1 VSGSEPAPVID
12 LLHLFQTGASGG
24 IELGTSTPQ
33 DIELMAADEDVISHA
48 GPVPFSSWI
57 VSTYDSELF
66 FQGSPPRLYGL
77 KLKTQFLTL
86 EFSPGRPEASSIQ
99 QPESGLI
106 KWRFGD
112 YDWPNIADLPRAIRA
127 LLPLSS
133 SMTLSANE
141 LKQIWISWQTG
152 KREMSLEYALRPL
165 EREGGLY
172 EFDYYLAAIRLNDW
186 QIDSDLSNEPN
197 GPAA

>member
-1 VSGSEPAPVID
+1 
-12 LLHLFQTGASGG
+12 
-24 IELGTSTPQ
+24 
-33 DIELMAADEDVISHA
+33 
-48 GPVPFSSWI
+48 
-57 VSTYDSELF
+57 
-66 FQGSPPRLYGL
+66 
-77 KLKTQFLTL
+77 
-86 EFSPGRPEASSIQ
+86 
-99 QPESGLI
+99 
-106 KWRFGD
+106 
-112 YDWPNIADLPRAIRA
+112 
-127 LLPLSS
+127 
-133 SMTLSANE
+133 MTLSANE